1 MQPHVRVATYSSA
14 SNLTMT
20 EHPARVSQP
29 RRVHARHT
37 IGEDGCVTDAVR
49 KGQLLIATPS
59 LQEPTFARTVIAV
72 LEHDD
77 ENGTVGVVLNR
88 PMQVTVAEVVDSV
101 VELVT
106 SPPTLFDGGPVAPT
120 TAIALGRVA
129 AGAEPDGWTY
139 VVPPLVTVDLDHDPS
154 LLAVSVRDLR
164 VFVGYAGWSAG
175 QLLGEIEEGAWY
187 VVDGLPSDPFVDD
200 PEVLWSAVL
209 RRQGWPLSAVA
220 VCPLD
225 PSMN

>member
-1 MQPHVRVATYSSA
+1 
-14 SNLTMT
+14 MT
-20 EHPARVSQP
+20 EPRDLMCVP
-29 RRVHARHT
+29 RRTCETRT
-37 IGEDGCVTDAVR
+37 REDVVVTEVMK
-49 KGQLLIATPS
+49 KGDLLIATPS
-59 LQEPTFARTVIAV
+59 LREPTFARTVIAL

-88 PMQVTVAEVVDSV
+88 PMSVAISDV
-101 VELVT
+101 VEAVTDLVT
-106 SPPTLFDGGPVAPT
+106 APSTLFDGGPVAPT

-129 AGAEPDGWTY
+129 PGAEPDGWTY

-154 LLAVSVRDLR
+154 LLAASVRDLR

-175 QLLGEIEEGAWY
+175 QLQGEIEEGAWY
-187 VVDGLPSDPFVDD
+187 VVEGLRGDPFGASPDD
-200 PEVLWSAVL
+200 LWSVVL

-225 PSMN
+225 PTMN

>member
-1 MQPHVRVATYSSA
+1 
-14 SNLTMT
+14 
-20 EHPARVSQP
+20 
-29 RRVHARHT
+29 
-37 IGEDGCVTDAVR
+37 
-49 KGQLLIATPS
+49 
-59 LQEPTFARTVIAV
+59 
-72 LEHDD
+72 
-77 ENGTVGVVLNR
+77 
-88 PMQVTVAEVVDSV
+88 
-101 VELVT
+101 
-106 SPPTLFDGGPVAPT
+106 VAPT

-164 VFVGYAGWSAG
+164 VFVGYAGWAAG
-175 QLLGEIEEGAWY
+175 QLVGEIEEGAWY
-187 VVDGLPSDPFVDD
+187 VVDGLPADPFGDN
-200 PEVLWSAVL
+200 PELLWSAVL

>member
-1 MQPHVRVATYSSA
+1 M
-14 SNLTMT
+14 
-20 EHPARVSQP
+20 P
-29 RRVHARHT
+29 RRASDQATRQDVGVA
-37 IGEDGCVTDAVR
+37 EVVK
-49 KGQLLIATPS
+49 KGDLLIATPS
-59 LQEPTFARTVIAV
+59 LREPTFARTVIAL

-88 PMQVTVAEVVDSV
+88 PMSVAVSEVVDAVSD
-101 VELVT
+101 LVT
-106 SPPTLFDGGPVAPT
+106 APSTLFDGGPVAPT

-154 LLAVSVRDLR
+154 LLAVSVRDMR

-175 QLLGEIEEGAWY
+175 QLVGEIEEGAWY
-187 VVDGLPSDPFVDD
+187 VVDGLPGDPFGDN
-200 PEVLWSAVL
+200 PELLWSAVL

>member
-1 MQPHVRVATYSSA
+1 MHLRCS
-14 SNLTMT
+14 
-20 EHPARVSQP
+20 
-29 RRVHARHT
+29 
-37 IGEDGCVTDAVR
+37 IGEDGWVTDAVR

-59 LQEPTFARTVIAV
+59 LREPTFARTVIAL

-77 ENGTVGVVLNR
+77 ENGSVGVVLNR
-88 PMQVTVAEVVDSV
+88 PLHVAVAEVVDTV
-101 VELVT
+101 VDLVT
-106 SPPTLFDGGPVAPT
+106 APTTLFDGGPVAPT

-129 AGAEPDGWTY
+129 PGAEPDGWTY

-164 VFVGYAGWSAG
+164 VFVGYAGWAAG

-187 VVDGLPSDPFVDD
+187 VVEGLPGDPFVDD
-200 PEVLWSAVL
+200 PETLWSTVL

>member
-1 MQPHVRVATYSSA
+1 MCV
-14 SNLTMT
+14 
-20 EHPARVSQP
+20 P
-29 RRVHARHT
+29 RRAHISAPGQDV
-37 IGEDGCVTDAVR
+37 GVTGVVK
-49 KGQLLIATPS
+49 KGDLLIATPS
-59 LQEPTFARTVIAV
+59 LREPTFARTVIAL

-88 PMQVTVAEVVDSV
+88 PMSVAVSEVVETVSD
-101 VELVT
+101 LVT
-106 SPPTLFDGGPVAPT
+106 APPTLFDGGPVAPT

-129 AGAEPDGWTY
+129 PGAEPDGWTY

-175 QLLGEIEEGAWY
+175 QLASEIEEGAWY
-187 VVDGLPSDPFVDD
+187 VVEGLPADPFGDN
-200 PEVLWSAVL
+200 PELLWSAVL

>member
-1 MQPHVRVATYSSA
+1 MVDVSS
-14 SNLTMT
+14 
-20 EHPARVSQP
+20 V
-29 RRVHARHT
+29 VK
-37 IGEDGCVTDAVR
+37 
-49 KGQLLIATPS
+49 KGDLLIATPS
-59 LQEPTFARTVIAV
+59 LREPTFARTVIAV

-77 ENGTVGVVLNR
+77 DNGTVGVVLNR
-88 PMQVTVAEVVDSV
+88 PMSVAVSEVVETVSDLITAPS
-101 VELVT
+101 
-106 SPPTLFDGGPVAPT
+106 TLFDGGPVAPT

-129 AGAEPDGWTY
+129 PGAEPDGWTY

-175 QLLGEIEEGAWY
+175 QLVGEIEEGAWY
-187 VVDGLPSDPFVDD
+187 VVEGLPGDPFGDN
-200 PEVLWSAVL
+200 PELLWSAVL

>member
-1 MQPHVRVATYSSA
+1 
-14 SNLTMT
+14 
-20 EHPARVSQP
+20 
-29 RRVHARHT
+29 
-37 IGEDGCVTDAVR
+37 VTDVVQR
-49 KGQLLIATPS
+49 GQLLVATPS
-59 LQEPTFARTVIAV
+59 LREPTFARTVIAL

-77 ENGTVGVVLNR
+77 ENGSVGVVLNR
-88 PMQVTVAEVVDSV
+88 PMSVAVSEVVDAV
-101 VELVT
+101 TDLVT
-106 SPPTLFDGGPVAPT
+106 APPTLFDGGPVAPT

-129 AGAEPDGWTY
+129 PGAEPDGWTY

-175 QLLGEIEEGAWY
+175 QLAGEIGEGAWY
-187 VVDGLPSDPFVDD
+187 VVEGLPADPFGAS
-200 PEVLWSAVL
+200 PEDLWSLVL

-225 PSMN
+225 PTMN

>member
-1 MQPHVRVATYSSA
+1 
-14 SNLTMT
+14 MT
-20 EHPARVSQP
+20 
-29 RRVHARHT
+29 
-37 IGEDGCVTDAVR
+37 GVR
-49 KGQLLIATPS
+49 KGQLLVATPS
-59 LQEPTFARTVIAV
+59 LREPTFARTVIAL

-77 ENGTVGVVLNR
+77 ESGTVGVVLNR
-88 PMQVTVAEVVDSV
+88 PMSVAVCDVVDAV
-101 VELVT
+101 TDLVT
-106 SPPTLFDGGPVAPT
+106 LPSTLFDGGPVAPT

-129 AGAEPDGWTY
+129 PGAEPEGWTY

-175 QLLGEIEEGAWY
+175 QLMGEIEEGAWY
-187 VVDGLPSDPFVDD
+187 VVEGLPADAFGAD
-200 PEVLWSAVL
+200 PETLWATVL

-225 PSMN
+225 PTMN

>member
-1 MQPHVRVATYSSA
+1 MHT
-14 SNLTMT
+14 
-20 EHPARVSQP
+20 
-29 RRVHARHT
+29 RRT
-37 IGEDGCVTDAVR
+37 IREDGSVTATVR

-59 LQEPTFARTVIAV
+59 LREPTFARTVIAL

-77 ENGTVGVVLNR
+77 ENGSVGVVLNR
-88 PMQVTVAEVVDSV
+88 PMSVAVSEVVDAV
-101 VELVT
+101 TDLVT
-106 SPPTLFDGGPVAPT
+106 APSTLFDGGPVAPT

-129 AGAEPDGWTY
+129 AGAEPEGWTY
-139 VVPPLVTVDLDHDPS
+139 VVPPLVTVDLDYDPT

-175 QLLGEIEEGAWY
+175 QLVGEVEEGAWY
-187 VVDGLPSDPFVDD
+187 VVEGLPSDPFGDN
-200 PEVLWSAVL
+200 PEMLWSAVL

-225 PSMN
+225 PTMN